1 MLLYLGSDY
10 VHSVSHWLTDSNK
23 NSKSS
28 LLLAFS
34 IIKNILP
41 LVEGVMV
48 DYHKR
53 EKYITLWK
61 KNITRDEVEGD
72 ILFPEC
78 DISSRVWSS
87 TITPSTKGKIDNI
100 KLFKKSLKIPKGQSE
115 SIY

>member
-1 MLLYLGSDY
+1 
-10 VHSVSHWLTDSNK
+10 VSHWLTDSIK

-48 DYHKR
+48 DYHTR

-87 TITPSTKGKIDNI
+87 TITPSTKGSMFIITRLTTSNC
-100 KLFKKSLKIPKGQSE
+100 SRRV
-115 SIY
+115 